1 MKFTTRFLS
10 LVLTL
15 ALTFS
20 SVVSLSIRVD
30 GNGVVSTSETD
41 ILDRSEIRNA
51 LMAPRDV
58 ELVRRASWTYNNSMF
73 CHIIPLAYMTLTL
86 HLRQA
91 TTHGYYRT
99 EWRYV
104 IVH

>member
-20 SVVSLSIRVD
+20 SVVSLSIRID

-73 CHIIPLAYMTLTL
+73 CHIITWPTRPLPCILDKQLLM
-86 HLRQA
+86 
-91 TTHGYYRT
+91 GI
-99 EWRYV
+99 
-104 IVH
+104 IVQNGGM